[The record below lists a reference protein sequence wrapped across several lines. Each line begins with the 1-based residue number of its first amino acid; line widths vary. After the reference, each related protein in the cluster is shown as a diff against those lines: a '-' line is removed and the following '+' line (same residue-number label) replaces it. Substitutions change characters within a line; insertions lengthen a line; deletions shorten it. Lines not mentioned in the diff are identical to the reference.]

1 MNRHHRHYNGYC
13 LKSQVLAAG
22 GGPVQWLI
30 ISYLVYDKKNRSL
43 VRSTHGTE
51 ESDNSKM
58 NFDTPFSL
66 FYLIFFYKL
75 LNALV

>member
-13 LKSQVLAAG
+13 LKSQVLTTG

-30 ISYLVYDKKNRSL
+30 LSYLVYDKKYRSL

-51 ESDNSKM
+51 ESDHDNKI
-58 NFDTPFSL
+58 NKINKYHDF
-66 FYLIFFYKL
+66 IQ
-75 LNALV
+75 